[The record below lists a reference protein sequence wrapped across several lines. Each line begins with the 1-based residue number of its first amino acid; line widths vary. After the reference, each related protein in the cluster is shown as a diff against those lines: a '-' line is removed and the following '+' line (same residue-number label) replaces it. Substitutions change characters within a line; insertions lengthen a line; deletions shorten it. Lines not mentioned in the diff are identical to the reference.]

1 METNERKLAT
11 IAKIMEINPIEGADA
26 IEVAT
31 IRGWKVVVKKN
42 EFNVGDLCVYCEIDS
57 VLPEREEF
65 EFLRNKKFRIKTIKL
80 RGQVSQG
87 IAFPMEIIDES
98 ITWHGDHWSRV
109 IDVFGEDY
117 ASTAI
122 EYFEEGKDVT
132 EELGITKY
140 EAPIPACL
148 AGKMKGSFPSH
159 SIKTDE
165 ERVQNLMDEYEKLK
179 EYTYYVTEKLDGSS
193 MTCYLN
199 DDEFG
204 VTSRNLDLIETE
216 DNTFWKVAR
225 ELKIEEKMR
234 AYAKANGL
242 RNFNLQ
248 GELIGEGIQKN
259 KYKLKGQ
266 TVKFF
271 RSFNIDTFEFFDYE
285 LFVQM
290 IADMELETVPVLGI
304 SKLPETVEDLLKY
317 VEGKSMLNKNTE
329 REGIVFVSTE
339 FVKKFNGRLSLKG
352 ISNRF
357 LLKNDE

>member
-1 METNERKLAT
+1 MEEIRKLAT
-11 IAKIMEINPIEGADA
+11 IAKIDNIEPIDGADA

-42 EFNVGDLCVYCEIDS
+42 EFVAGDLCVYCEIDS

-65 EFLRNKKFRIKTIKL
+65 EFLRNKRFRIKTIKL

-87 IAFPMEIIDES
+87 IAFPLSVLESTTGGRLNDGKLVLRQRSGVNEIPLADN
-98 ITWHGDHWSRV
+98 
-109 IDVFGEDY
+109 F
-117 ASTAI
+117 
-122 EYFEEGKDVT
+122 DVT
-132 EELGITKY
+132 SLMNVIKY
-140 EAPIPACL
+140 EPTIPACL

-165 ERVQNLMDEYEKLK
+165 ERVQNLTKKYDELRKF
-179 EYTYYVTEKLDGSS
+179 TYFATEKLDGSS
-193 MTCYLN
+193 MTCYLK
-199 DDEFG
+199 DDIFG
-204 VTSRNLDLIETE
+204 VTSRNLDLTETE
-216 DNTFWKVAR
+216 DNTFWIVAR

-234 AYAKANGL
+234 AYAEANGL
-242 RNFNLQ
+242 TNFNIQ

-266 TVKFF
+266 TVRFF

-285 LFVQM
+285 VFINM
-290 IADMELETVPVLGI
+290 IAEMELETVPVLGI
-304 SKLPETVEDLLKY
+304 VELPETVDELLKF
-317 VEGKSMLNKNTE
+317 VEDKSVLNKNTE
-329 REGIVFVSTE
+329 REGIVFVSTV
-339 FVKKFNGRLSLKG
+339 FVKKFNGRLSFKG